1 MISRIDRYVASSM
14 LSGTVLVM
22 LLLLALFSFLALAEE
37 LEDVG
42 EAAYRTADAFAVTAL
57 TLPKRMVE
65 LLPVTLLLGGLVG
78 LGGLAN
84 NLELLALRAAGFSP
98 RRIAW
103 PALQV
108 GIVLG
113 LTVLALQTYGIP
125 VWEAQA
131 AQLRSKATVDNAAAN
146 EDEAFWTRTGD
157 SVVHVRRVLFGRSPQ
172 DIEIYQLDAKGNLAG
187 IMQAGSADLIDQDRW
202 LLTDVRS
209 TDFTESSPE
218 EKRIPSVEWASGLS
232 PDEMARLLT
241 PIEALAPGDL
251 VRYIRYLET
260 NRLDTHQYRLV
271 LWQQAGLPIAILAM
285 CILGVPFVLGSTRAI
300 SAGQRVAIGGA
311 IGIVFYLVE
320 QVTGQMAALFQLS
333 PAPAALLPDVLLLIV
348 AVVLLFRLR

>member
-1 MISRIDRYVASSM
+1 M

-22 LLLLALFSFLALAEE
+22 FLLLALFSFLALAEE

-42 EAAYRTADAFAVTAL
+42 QASYRTADAFAVVAL
-57 TLPKRMVE
+57 TLPKRLVE

-108 GIVLG
+108 GLLLG
-113 LTVLALQTYGIP
+113 VAVIALQSFGIP
-125 VWEAQA
+125 VWESRASE
-131 AQLRSKATVDNAAAN
+131 LRSKALTTTTA
-146 EDEAFWTRTGD
+146 EGGDESLWTRTGD
-157 SVVHVRRVLFGRSPQ
+157 SVVHVQQVLYGRSPQ
-172 DIEIYQLDAKGNLAG
+172 GIKIYELDEAGNLIGLLEA
-187 IMQAGSADLIDQDRW
+187 ASADLIDQTQWMLRDVQRSD
-202 LLTDVRS
+202 LTANAPTAQNLDTLQWRS
-209 TDFTESSPE
+209 QLSPE
-218 EKRIPSVEWASGLS
+218 QI
-232 PDEMARLLT
+232 ARLLT

-251 VRYIRYLET
+251 VRYISYLED

-285 CILGVPFVLGSTRAI
+285 CMMGVPFVLGSTRAI

-311 IGIVFYLVE
+311 IGIVFYLIE
-320 QVTGQMAALFQLS
+320 QVTGQMASLFQLS
-333 PAPAALLPDVLLLIV
+333 PAPAALIPDCVLLIV
-348 AVVLLFRLR
+348 AVVMLSRLR

>member
-1 MISRIDRYVASSM
+1 MISRIDRYVAASM
-14 LSGTVLVM
+14 LSGTMLVM

-108 GIVLG
+108 GILLG
-113 LTVLALQTYGIP
+113 LMVFVLQTYGIP
-125 VWEAQA
+125 LWEAQA
-131 AQLRSKATVDNAAAN
+131 AQLRSKATVDNALGG
-146 EDEAFWTRTGD
+146 EDEAFWTRTGA
-157 SVVHVRRVLFGRSPQ
+157 SVVHVGQVLFGRSPQ
-172 DIEIYQLDAKGNLAG
+172 NIEIYQLDASGNLTG
-187 IMQAGSADLIDQDRW
+187 ILQAASADLLEQDRW
-202 LLTDVRS
+202 QLRDVRH
-209 TDFTESSPE
+209 TDFSASAPAEQRLETL
-218 EKRIPSVEWASGLS
+218 EWQSGLS
-232 PDEMARLLT
+232 PDEIARLLT
-241 PIEALAPGDL
+241 PIEALAPADL
-251 VRYIRYLET
+251 VRYISYLEA
-260 NRLDTHQYRLV
+260 NRLDTHQYELV

-333 PAPAALLPDVLLLIV
+333 PAPAALLPDVLLLVV
-348 AVVLLFRLR
+348 AAAMLFRLR